1 MSAFPVGR
9 CLYSE
14 EMTALPHSERATIS
28 VTTDKAPGP
37 AHRAERIEP
46 RATSSASTPADFEH
60 VFLEQYP
67 RVYGVLVRLL
77 GDRAEAE
84 DVALETFWQLHRRAP
99 DAQRTLNLAG
109 WLYRVATNLGLN
121 ALRARKRRAWYESEA
136 GAAGVI
142 QNPSQDPEEAA
153 AAEEERKRVRLVL
166 AQMDAR
172 QAQLLL
178 MRHSG
183 MSYGELGAALGV
195 SPNSIGTLLVRAE
208 REFERK
214 WKARDESRQGE

>member
-1 MSAFPVGR
+1 M
-9 CLYSE
+9 
-14 EMTALPHSERATIS
+14 
-28 VTTDKAPGP
+28 TTDKAPGP
-37 AHRAERIEP
+37 AHRAEGIKP

-84 DVALETFWQLHRRAP
+84 DLALETFWQLHRRAP
-99 DAQRTLNLAG
+99 DAQRTQNLAG

-121 ALRARKRRAWYESEA
+121 ALRARKRRERYESDA

-153 AAEEERKRVRLVL
+153 AAEEERKGVRLVL

-208 REFERK
+208 REFEKK
-214 WKARDESRQGE
+214 WKARDEGRQGE